1 MALGV
6 GELLEGAALVLEV
19 DLHLKQS
26 SGVGL
31 EGTEVDLHIEQRG
44 GVEFDEEVAVLLGDV
59 CRQL

>member
-19 DLHLKQS
+19 YLHLEES
-26 SGVGL
+26 RGVGL

-44 GVEFDEEVAVLLGDV
+44 GVEFDEEVAVLLCDV